1 MSEIESS
8 QDTKQVTLEIEPKPE
23 VDQIQSVS
31 MRPFFIAWSGQAISL
46 FGSQLVRFAIVWWLT
61 VQTGSAT
68 VLATATIM
76 IILPQV
82 ILNPFAGSYVDR
94 WNRKHTIIISDALIA
109 VTIIALAFLFA
120 IEIVDIWTIFAVT
133 FIGAIVGAFHGPA
146 FTASVSMMVPREH
159 LSRVGGLN
167 QALSGAVTIIAPPT
181 GALLVELMPIYNVL
195 AIDVLTA
202 IVAIV
207 TIAAIHVPQP
217 PNNVDHKESSV
228 IKDMAEGFRFLKGW
242 PGALRLML
250 IAMIMNF
257 TLSPAMSL
265 LPIMASVFFNGDATT
280 LATLQSAIAIGIF
293 TGGIFISAWGGT
305 KKRIHTSLGGA
316 CFLGVAFLIIGFI
329 TPNDFWIAVA
339 LFLFGGFMASV
350 ANGPLSA
357 IFQAT
362 IPPEMQGRVFSVL
375 SSGTSLM
382 TPIGLAFAGPIAD
395 FFGIQFMFIVAGLV
409 TAVAAIAAFF
419 SKPLMEI
426 EDNHRKPTEDVFS
439 NPYGIDNDKLDSA
452 SE

>member
-1 MSEIESS
+1 MRRRCRLQRGIEMSEIEAS
-8 QDTKQVTLEIEPKPE
+8 QAAEQVTLEIEPKPE
-23 VDQIQSVS
+23 VTQAPTVS
-31 MRPFFIAWSGQAISL
+31 MRPFFIAWTGQAISL

-68 VLATATIM
+68 ILATATIM

-82 ILNPFAGSYVDR
+82 ILNPFAGSFVDR
-94 WNRKHTIIISDALIA
+94 WNRKYTIIVSDALIA
-109 VTIIALAFLFA
+109 VTIVALAFLFA
-120 IEIVDIWTIFAVT
+120 MGMVDIWVIFIVT

-146 FTASVSMMVPREH
+146 FTASVSMMVPKEH

-167 QALSGAVTIIAPPT
+167 QALNGAVTIIAPPS
-181 GALLVELMPIYNVL
+181 GALLVDILPIYSVL

-202 IVAIV
+202 IVAIL
-207 TIAAIHVPQP
+207 TIAMIHVPQP
-217 PNNVDHKESSV
+217 PNNIEHKESSV
-228 IKDMAEGFRFLKGW
+228 LKDMAEGFRFLKGW
-242 PGALRLML
+242 PGALRLMVV
-250 IAMIMNF
+250 AMVMNF

-265 LPIMASVFFNGDATT
+265 LPILASVFFSGDAST
-280 LATLQSAIAIGIF
+280 LALLQSGIAIGIF

-316 CFLGVAFLIIGFI
+316 FFLGAGLLIIGFI

-339 LFLFGGFMASV
+339 VFLFVGFMASV

-382 TPIGLAFAGPIAD
+382 MPIGLLFAGPIAD
-395 FFGIQFMFIVAGLV
+395 FFGVQFMFIVAGIV
-409 TAVAAIAAFF
+409 TAMTAIMAFF
-419 SKPLMEI
+419 SRPLMEI
-426 EDNHRKPTEDVFS
+426 EDNHSKE
-439 NPYGIDNDKLDSA
+439 
-452 SE
+452 SEVESIQ